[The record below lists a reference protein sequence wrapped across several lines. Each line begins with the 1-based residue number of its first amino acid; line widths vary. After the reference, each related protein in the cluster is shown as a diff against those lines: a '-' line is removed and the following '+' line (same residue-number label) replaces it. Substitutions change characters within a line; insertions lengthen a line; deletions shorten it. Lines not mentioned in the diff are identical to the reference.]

1 MAKLEICIYCKK
13 PIGPADD
20 YVSLPPAPSP
30 ESGKFGE
37 VQYEQSAHAKCH
49 EKFVATTEPS

>member
-20 YVSLPPAPSP
+20 YVLLPPAPP
-30 ESGKFGE
+30 ESGGFGE
-37 VQYEQSAHAKCH
+37 VLYDQFGHAKCH
-49 EKFVATTEPS
+49 EKFVATTEPT